1 MFCMLCQ
8 TEQMAVV
15 LLFLKVSKHSWHIL
29 CIETFTNQQFT
40 ELLIPKKKKSK
51 HIQLPIEP
59 SVTRLWAWL
68 WLGIWIWLSQM
79 PRGSIS
85 AETKVKE
92 SWQGLST
99 CSSNFSLLGYTITAS
114 LHPPK
119 QSFTTE
125 KKTEKCH
132 IRMGHNT
139 SNFNVRS
146 FLYSHIQLHAT
157 GT

>member
-40 ELLIPKKKKSK
+40 ELLIPKNKNPNTFSY
-51 HIQLPIEP
+51 QSNLQ
-59 SVTRLWAWL
+59 SQDSG
-68 WLGIWIWLSQM
+68 LGFGLASESGWVRCH
-79 PRGSIS
+79 RGSIS

-139 SNFNVRS
+139 SHFNVRS